1 MDYFEPSI
9 DTMQFKNIRR
19 LIKIKPAY
27 KIIRASKRI
36 VLPGFEG
43 LSLYLVT
50 KFFFTG
56 LRNGALNMRATSLS
70 FSFFLALFP
79 TIIFLF
85 TLIPYIPIDDFT
97 NYLFGLLQK
106 FMPAAAF
113 EATESTITD
122 IISNKKGGL
131 LSFGFVTALYF
142 STNGFN
148 AMINAFNETYH
159 DIETRKPLQQRL
171 ISFYMLF
178 LTAVLLTATISL
190 LIYCEFGLKHI
201 QVNHHNL
208 YVVLSLLKWLI
219 VGIMCYTIIS
229 FNYFLGPKR
238 KQGWRF
244 FSAGSMFATV
254 FIIIATMLFTYY
266 VNNFG
271 NYNKLYG
278 SIGTLIVILMMI
290 YINSLILLLGFDLNV
305 SIHSAKKHR
314 DLFKH
319 LAAK

>member
-1 MDYFEPSI
+1 MHFN
-9 DTMQFKNIRR
+9 TIRR
-19 LIKIKPAY
+19 IIKITPAFKLIKASR
-27 KIIRASKRI
+27 KIVI
-36 VLPGFEG
+36 PGFEG
-43 LSLYLVT
+43 LSFYLVT
-50 KFFFTG
+50 KFFFKG
-56 LRNGALNMRATSLS
+56 LQNGALNMRATSLA

-85 TLIPYIPIDDFT
+85 TLIPYIPIDDF
-97 NYLFGLLQK
+97 NAYLFGLLQK
-106 FMPAAAF
+106 MMPAAAF

-131 LSFGFVTALYF
+131 LSIGFFTALYF

-159 DIETRKPLQQRL
+159 EIETRKPLQQRL
-171 ISFYMLF
+171 ISLYMLF
-178 LTAVLLTATISL
+178 LTVILMSVSIAI
-190 LIYCEFGLKHI
+190 LIYSEFGFRQIKLNNKSFYYI
-201 QVNHHNL
+201 L
-208 YVVLSLLKWLI
+208 SIFKWIVLF
-219 VGIMCYTIIS
+219 GMFYAIIS

-254 FIIIATMLFTYY
+254 FIIIATMGFAYY

-278 SIGTLIVILMMI
+278 SIGTLIVIMMMI

-305 SIHSAKKHR
+305 SILSAKKHK

-319 LAAK
+319 VRIR